1 MRKLREV
8 LRLRFE
14 LKLGYQQIGRSCSIG
29 VSTVHKYLKRAEAAG
44 VTWPLPEDWDEA
56 RVDAVVFPRREPTIA
71 EHNPARTPPDFSAI
85 HEQLRSSKYVT
96 LQLLW
101 EEYQQTRPDG
111 YRYSRF
117 CELYQRWRSKLD
129 VVLRQEH
136 KAGEKVFV
144 DWAGATIPVYD
155 RNTGQPWQAPLFVAA
170 LGASSYTWA
179 EATRDQQMEC
189 WLRAHVHAFEYFGG
203 IPALVIP
210 DNTKTGVTKAHRYDP
225 DLNPT
230 YYNFALHCGF
240 GIVPARPYRPRDKA
254 KVENAVQVAQRWIVA
269 ALRHHKFFALE
280 ELNVAI
286 RELLDKL
293 NHRPFRKREGS
304 RATVFQWLDKPA
316 LKPLPTEPFDLSEWS
331 RARVNIDYH
340 VSFDANF
347 YSVPYN
353 LVHEPVEIRST
364 PTTVEILHKGAR
376 VASHRRSRG
385 QGLAV
390 TIDEHRPKSHQAH
403 LEWTPSRMVHWAG
416 TIGPNTAR
424 LFERIM
430 NDKPHPEMGYRGC
443 LGIIRLAQKYSAQ
456 RVEAAAELALH
467 TGACRYKSIESILK
481 NSLDRQPLP
490 PSSSP
495 PSSVASPHDNIRG
508 AEYFE

>member
-14 LKLGYQQIGRSCSIG
+14 LKLGYQQIGRSCAIG

-44 VTWPLPEDWDEA
+44 ITWPLPEDWDEA
-56 RVDAVVFPRREPTIA
+56 RIEAMVFPRRAPTIA
-71 EHNPARTPPDFSAI
+71 EHNPARTSPDFGAI
-85 HEQLRSSKYVT
+85 HEQLRNSKYVT

-101 EEYQQTRPDG
+101 EEYQQGNAEG

-136 KAGEKVFV
+136 KAGEKMFV
-144 DWAGATIPVYD
+144 DWAGATIPVWD
-155 RNTGQPWQAPLFVAA
+155 RHTGLPWQSALFVAT
-170 LGASSYTWA
+170 LGASSYTWS
-179 EATRDQQMEC
+179 EATRDQQMES
-189 WLRAHVHAFEYFGG
+189 WLRAHVHAFEHFGG
-203 IPALVIP
+203 IPALVVP
-210 DNTKTGVTKAHRYDP
+210 DNTKTGVTRAHRYDP

-240 GIVPARPYRPRDKA
+240 GIVPARPYKPRDKA

-269 ALRHHKFFALE
+269 ALRHRKFFSLE
-280 ELNVAI
+280 DLNAAI
-286 RELLDKL
+286 RELLTKL
-293 NHRPFRKREGS
+293 NHRPFRKRDGS
-304 RATVFQWLDKPA
+304 RASVFEAIDKPA
-316 LKPLPTEPFDLSEWS
+316 LKPLPLEPFDLSEWS

-340 VSFDANF
+340 VAFDSNL

-353 LVHEPVEIRST
+353 LVHELVEIRST

-376 VASHRRSRG
+376 VTSHLRSRG
-385 QGLAV
+385 HGQAV
-390 TIDEHRPKSHQAH
+390 TIDEHRPKSHRAH

-416 TIGPNTAR
+416 TIGPHTAR

-443 LGIIRLAQKYSAQ
+443 LGIIRLAGKYSAQ
-456 RVEAAAELALH
+456 RVEAASERALL
-467 TGACRYKSIESILK
+467 TGACRYKSVESILK
-481 NSLDRQPLP
+481 NSLDQVP
-490 PSSSP
+490 PSSPP
-495 PSSVASPHDNIRG
+495 PSSTPPHDNIRG